1 MNKTNRLWSLCFVAL
16 AFMMP
21 LQSTAQSEIPSPKSH
36 FGFNIGDNYQLANF
50 TQTEAYFKKL
60 DAASDR
66 LKLVDIGETEEGR
79 RQYMFIV
86 SSAENMRNLNRYQ
99 EISQKLAR
107 AEVNEDEAKKLAQEG
122 KAVVWI
128 DGGLHST
135 ETVGMQQLIEI
146 AYQLAT
152 RQDEETLNILD
163 NTIVLLVHA
172 NPDGQE
178 LVSNWYMRENT
189 PENRSLSN
197 IPTMYQ
203 KYIGHDN
210 NRDFFMQNMKESK
223 NLARQLFV
231 DWIPQVMYNHHQTA
245 PAGAVV
251 AGAPYR
257 DPYNYVFDPVLMTS
271 IDAVGAAMHNRLNS
285 EGKPG
290 YTQRGGSVFSTWY
303 NGGLRTTTYFHNIV
317 GLLTEIIGGP
327 NPFEIPLVP
336 SRLLPNGDTPNPVI
350 PQTWYFRQSI
360 DYSMSLN
367 YAVLNYAAR
376 YSDEVLYNIY
386 RMGRNSIERG
396 NKDTWSFSP
405 KKIDAINNSYAVA
418 QAKDDSLPPL
428 PLNPRSSRMPME
440 HFENVMQNP
449 DNRDPRGYI
458 IPIEQNDFPAAIK
471 FLNALIRTGVVV
483 HRANEDFQV
492 NGKSY
497 KRGSLIVKTNQSF
510 RPHVLDMF
518 EPQDHPNDFQY
529 AGGPPIP
536 PYDAAGWTPAYL
548 MNIRFDRFLDDFQGP
563 FEKLPHGEELPVPTT
578 NLPNS
583 KFFILSSKANDSY
596 KVVNGLLN
604 ANVQVS
610 RDNNNGNF
618 IVEGSSKNKSILEPL
633 IKETGI
639 LVSGTSSKPSS
650 TPVKLSRIALW
661 DTYGGSMP
669 SGWIRWISDQYGY
682 GMQQIFAQ
690 EIDAGNLN
698 SKFDVIIFVGGAIPS
713 ASGGQSG
720 FMFGGGGNQ
729 QMPSNI
735 PAEHHAKWGRVTAE
749 KSIPVLKDFLEN
761 GGKIVT
767 IGSSANLADHLN
779 LPVKN
784 ALVEVVNGKEVPL
797 SREKYF
803 TPGSVLFAKTAANNP
818 AVWGLDEYTNI
829 YFNNSPVF
837 HLTADA
843 ITTGSITPLLWFDSA
858 TPLRSGWSWGQFYL
872 QDGVTAFEAQVGKG
886 KLYVYGPEITFR
898 AQAQDTF
905 KLLFNQLYK

>member
-1 MNKTNRLWSLCFVAL
+1 MNKTNYLWSLCFAAVA
-16 AFMMP
+16 FVMP
-21 LQSTAQSEIPSPKSH
+21 LQSTAQSEIPTPKSH
-36 FGFNIGDNYQLANF
+36 FGFNIGDNYHLANF

-79 RQYMFIV
+79 RQYMFVV
-86 SSAENMRNLNRYQ
+86 SSAENMRNLDRYK
-99 EISQKLAR
+99 EISQKMAR
-107 AEVNEDEAKKLAQEG
+107 AEISEAEAKQLAQQG

-128 DGGLHST
+128 DGGLHAT
-135 ETVGMQQLIEI
+135 ETVGMHQLIEM
-146 AYQLAT
+146 AYLLAT

-163 NTIVLLVHA
+163 NTIILLVHA

-178 LVSNWYMRENT
+178 LVSNWYMREST
-189 PENRSLSN
+189 PENRAIANL
-197 IPTMYQ
+197 PTMYQ

-210 NRDFFMQNMKESK
+210 NRDFFMQNMRESK
-223 NLARQLFV
+223 NIARQLFV
-231 DWIPQVMYNHHQTA
+231 EWIPQIMYNHHQTA

-257 DPYNYVFDPVLMTS
+257 DPYNYVFDPILVTS
-271 IDAVGAAMHNRLNS
+271 MDAVGAAMHTRLNT
-285 EGKPG
+285 EDKPG

-350 PQTWYFRQSI
+350 PQTWYFSQSI
-360 DYSMSLN
+360 DYSVSLN

-386 RMGRNSIERG
+386 KMGRNSIDRG
-396 NKDTWSFSP
+396 SKDNWSFSP
-405 KKIDAINNSYAVA
+405 KKIDAINQSFADA
-418 QAKDDSLPPL
+418 QAKSGAPTVPV
-428 PLNPRSSRMPME
+428 NPRTFRMPIE

-449 DNRDPRGYI
+449 ENRDPRGYI
-458 IPIEQNDFPAAIK
+458 IPVDQADFPAAIK

-483 HRANEDFQV
+483 HRASDDFQV

-497 KRGSLIVKTNQSF
+497 KKGSLIVKTAQAF

-529 AGGPPIP
+529 AGGPPTP
-536 PYDAAGWTPAYL
+536 PYDAAGWTPAFL
-548 MNIRFDRFLDDFQGP
+548 MNIQFDRLLDDFTGP
-563 FEKLPHGEELPVPTT
+563 FERLPDGEQLPVPQTAVPSGRY
-578 NLPNS
+578 L
-583 KFFILSSKANDSY
+583 ILSAKANDSY
-596 KVVNGLLN
+596 KVVNDLLN
-604 ANVQVS
+604 SNVQVS
-610 RDNNNGNF
+610 RDNSNGDF
-618 IVEGSSKNKSILEPL
+618 VIEASSKNRNVLEPL
-633 IKETGI
+633 VKETGI
-639 LVSGTSSKPSS
+639 VVSGTNSRPAS
-650 TPVKLSRIALW
+650 TPIKLSRIALW

-669 SGWIRWISDQYGY
+669 SGWIRWISDQYDF

-698 SKFDVIIFVGGAIPS
+698 AKYDVIIFVGGAIPS
-713 ASGGQSG
+713 ANPNAYSFG
-720 FMFGGGGNQ
+720 FGGGGNQ
-729 QMPSNI
+729 AMPANI
-735 PAEHHAKWGRVTAE
+735 PAEHQNKWGRLTAD
-749 KSIPVLKDFLEN
+749 KSIPVLKEFLEK

-767 IGSSANLADHLN
+767 IGSSANLAEHLN

-784 ALVEVVNGKEVPL
+784 ALVEVIDGKEVPL
-797 SREKYF
+797 TNAKYY
-803 TPGSVLFAKTAANNP
+803 TPGSVLLAKTAADHS
-818 AVWGLDEYTNI
+818 AVWGLDEYANI

-843 ITTGSITPLLWFDSA
+843 IATGSIKPLLWFDSE

-872 QDGVTAFEAQVGKG
+872 KDGVTAFEAQVGKG

-905 KLLFNQLYK
+905 KLLFNQLYN